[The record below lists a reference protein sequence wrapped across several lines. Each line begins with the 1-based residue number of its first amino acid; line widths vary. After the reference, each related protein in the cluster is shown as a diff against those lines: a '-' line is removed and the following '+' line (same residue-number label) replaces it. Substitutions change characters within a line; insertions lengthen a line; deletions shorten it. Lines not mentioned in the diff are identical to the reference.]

1 MRLHAGSC
9 TSALFVLAL
18 LAGCAAPGGTMLQ
31 ESGDRPLRTRLEF
44 VDKRLNTIP
53 EEILRS
59 EAKRSAVYPG
69 GRFPDRLWLA
79 YGYTPGRPAGP
90 AAPDLLFRFSLH
102 RDKPA
107 LERHSQQDFEVNLG
121 FIERSLARTAAP
133 MSSRPEDQGLAVS
146 PADARIARLLFG
158 LFDSLHYPIPAV
170 VGFIDRASGA
180 QLALL
185 YADRPARITGRIDLA
200 HTGTFVDADATAR
213 ARFTGS
219 FDHDIRIPS
228 AGLHWLQI
236 REVGPRSFHVSR
248 VEPAGPVT
256 VFVLESAVA
265 RATD

>member
-1 MRLHAGSC
+1 MRIGAWSC
-9 TSALFVLAL
+9 TLALTL
-18 LAGCAAPGGTMLQ
+18 LAGCSAPGGAMLH
-31 ESGDRPLRTRLEF
+31 ESGDRLLRTRLEF
-44 VDKRLNTIP
+44 VDKRLNAIP
-53 EEILRS
+53 EAILGS
-59 EAKRSAVYPG
+59 EAKRRAAYPG

-90 AAPDLLFRFSLH
+90 NAPDLLFRFSLH

-107 LERHSQQDFEVNLG
+107 LERQSQQDFEVNLG
-121 FIERSLARTAAP
+121 FIERSLARSAVPLA
-133 MSSRPEDQGLAVS
+133 SRPEDLGLAVS
-146 PADARIARLLFG
+146 PADARIARLLLG

-170 VGFIDRASGA
+170 VGFIDRASGT

-200 HTGTFVDADATAR
+200 RTGTFVDADAATQ

-236 REVGPRSFHVSR
+236 REVGARSFHVSR

-265 RATD
+265 TAKD